1 MTQCLLETT
10 LLYLDYYCYSSSEQH
25 WQCSVPVSRYRRTY
39 RKTQIKLGMSYSEGM
54 RMADAW
60 TKKIIPT
67 NGVATAQDSG
77 RWKHMEEDN
86 VQQWK

>member
-1 MTQCLLETT
+1 
-10 LLYLDYYCYSSSEQH
+10 
-25 WQCSVPVSRYRRTY
+25 
-39 RKTQIKLGMSYSEGM
+39 MSYSEGM
-54 RMADAW
+54 WMADAW

-67 NGVATAQDSG
+67 NGVATAQDSD